1 MMNDDFALLIGADLS
16 LRERAIVCTARALA
30 MRVVLLAFPG
40 RRRIANVL
48 ADDIIECA
56 LPMNPEAALAAVR
69 DYVSRRGGRVAAVVP
84 INDFS
89 LKSGAAVAREFGL
102 PFLADD
108 VIDRCRD
115 KVRMKKA
122 FEAAGIRCAR
132 VIATDEAVLDHDFA
146 DGRPVVFKPSEFG
159 GSGGVRLVHDRA
171 SLRSAWESA
180 QALLHKYAA
189 AAYVNPSRVHIEEYL
204 GSDREVS
211 VEVYC
216 APGGAQVAAVTQK
229 FLSPEPCF
237 AEIGHRVPYVGP
249 EAGDMAEV
257 AQRACLALGI
267 DRGVAHV
274 EIRTRPEGLYVIE
287 VGARP
292 GGDRIMDLV
301 YRAHG
306 VDLYG
311 LHAQGYA
318 DRFVARIGPAAR
330 GVAEIGFL
338 KAAPGRIREVRP
350 ADGAE
355 GILELALYKGVGDT
369 SEPLSDFETR
379 EGHVEW
385 FWPAGAAPQQ
395 DLVPRTDALAQAIFV
410 VDPA

>member
-1 MMNDDFALLIGADLS
+1 MMTDDFALLIGADLS

-48 ADDIIECA
+48 ADDIIECDS
-56 LPMNPEAALAAVR
+56 PMNPQAAVAALR
-69 DYVSRRGGRVAAVVP
+69 DYVRRRGGRLAAVVP

-89 LKSGAAVAREFGL
+89 LKSGSAVAREFGL
-102 PFLADD
+102 PFLDDD

-122 FEAAGIRCAR
+122 FEAAGIPCAR

-146 DGRPVVFKPSEFG
+146 DGRPVVFKPTEFG

-171 SLRSAWESA
+171 SLRSAWEAA
-180 QALLHKYAA
+180 QQLLHKYAQA
-189 AAYVNPSRVHIEEYL
+189 AHVNPRRVHIEEYL
-204 GSDREVS
+204 DSAQEVS

-216 APGGAQVAAVTQK
+216 TPHGAQVAAITQK
-229 FLSPEPCF
+229 FLSPEPYF
-237 AEIGHRVPYVGP
+237 AEVGHRVPYRGP
-249 EAGDMAEV
+249 EAGEMAKL
-257 AQRACLALGI
+257 AQRACAALGI

-301 YRAHG
+301 YRAHAI
-306 VDLYG
+306 DLYG
-311 LHAQGYA
+311 LHALGYA
-318 DRFVARIGPAAR
+318 DRFIAHIEPVSR

-338 KAAPGRIREVRP
+338 KAAPGRIREVRH
-350 ADGAE
+350 ADDAQ
-355 GILELALYKGVGDT
+355 GILEIALYKGVGDT
-369 SEPLSDFETR
+369 SEPLADFQTR
-379 EGHVEW
+379 EGHAEW
-385 FWPAGAAPQQ
+385 FWPSGITPQQ
-395 DLVPRTDALAQAIFV
+395 ELATRTDALAQTIFV